1 MSFYTNVKAVGSQ
14 IFLRGVDDIG
24 ERFQKKVRYSP
35 TLFVPVKEETKYKTL
50 EGINTK
56 PIKPGDLRET
66 REFMDRYKDVSNY
79 KIFGND
85 NFAFAFIGDEYP
97 DEIE

>member
-56 PIKPGDLRET
+56 PINTHNDGIK
-66 REFMDRYKDVSNY
+66 FMFFLESEKN
-79 KIFGND
+79 
-85 NFAFAFIGDEYP
+85 IGSKTEVNNG
-97 DEIE
+97 